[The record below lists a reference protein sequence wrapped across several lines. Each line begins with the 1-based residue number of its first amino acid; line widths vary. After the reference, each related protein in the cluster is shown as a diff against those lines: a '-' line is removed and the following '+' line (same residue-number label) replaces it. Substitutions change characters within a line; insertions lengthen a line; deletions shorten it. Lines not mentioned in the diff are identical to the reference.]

1 MNYLLNYGI
10 SEDVLENV
18 VINNSEQTILDAEWN
33 IERVVSS
40 LDYLKEI
47 GITEIN
53 NILLNRFD
61 ILLRGRKELEVK
73 FNNLETKKI
82 VDMIN
87 KDIQNVFY
95 LD

>member
-1 MNYLLNYGI
+1 MNYLLDCGI
-10 SEDVLENV
+10 SQDILEN
-18 VINNSEQTILDAEWN
+18 ILNNNSEQTILDAEWN

-40 LDYLKEI
+40 LNYLKEI
-47 GITEIN
+47 GITQIN
-53 NILLNRFD
+53 KILINRFD
-61 ILLRGRKELEVK
+61 ILLRGRKNLEEK

-87 KDIQNVFY
+87 KDIQYVYY

>member
-1 MNYLLNYGI
+1 MNYLLDCGI
-10 SEDVLENV
+10 SQDILEN
-18 VINNSEQTILDAEWN
+18 ILTNNSEQTILDAEWN

-40 LDYLKEI
+40 LNYLKEI
-47 GITEIN
+47 GITQIN
-53 NILLNRFD
+53 KILINRFD
-61 ILLRGRKELEVK
+61 ILLRGRKNLEEK

-87 KDIQNVFY
+87 KDIQYVYY